1 MYNKK
6 HIILNYSSTVI
17 GGEIIGTVLKYISG
31 IIYGSVNYGF
41 L

>member
-6 HIILNYSSTVI
+6 HIILNYSTVI
-17 GGEIIGTVLKYISG
+17 GGEIIGAVLKYISG
-31 IIYGSVNYGF
+31 IIYGSINYGF